1 MRVQSETLK
10 LERGA
15 PTERCRLHENWHR
28 AVWCEEVEDK
38 STVLFVNCLDGK
50 TDPVV
55 ACCGEHVL
63 VIWVIQDAVRY
74 TWYNVS

>member
-10 LERGA
+10 WERGA
-15 PTERCRLHENWHR
+15 PTERCQLHENRHS
-28 AVWCEEVEDK
+28 AVWCEEIEDK
-38 STVLFVNCLDGK
+38 NTVPFVKLSRR

-63 VIWVIQDAVRY
+63 VIWVIQDAV
-74 TWYNVS
+74 